1 VLLSVFNNVNIL
13 HVKTPYLMK
22 KSLLVLLTIFT
33 SFAAWSQPNTY
44 WSEDFANGPKGWTVQ
59 TSLCGTF
66 TGGLTGKWTL
76 SSATFDGDPVTGLA
90 AEFIV
95 STGAIYSAKMWVNGE
110 ENLVQSRY
118 TLAGDVFQS
127 SLTGVAL
134 TLGAPAFTGTV
145 TETTWFTSLNV
156 DQSVLDSWGS
166 TVLGLGNPTAVAAAN
181 ALTIT
186 SADGLTVLN
195 YTKTSDCGD
204 LWLFH
209 HRGNVGAAF
218 TAADNLAIQSPTVT
232 NGAMVINADF
242 YSTGGTVAPMQP
254 YPQYIAELISPV
266 LDFSNVTD
274 AVSLRFNQLVRILN
288 VPAGAPE
295 DEEGNALRTA
305 ISISLD
311 GGNTWE
317 TAQNANPGL
326 QPATG
331 ANPIPALNNVREIP
345 LPGLQGQPNV
355 RIKFTWAADFYYWVL
370 DDIAIIDRVPYD
382 MKVNRNFF
390 AILPNAVTPVSQTE
404 PVSFLADIQNDGGR
418 TATNVELNLTIKKS
432 GSGEVIYDDT
442 NEYGDI
448 TADSLAE
455 NVFFEE
461 SLDPSALTV
470 GDYIGNYVVSHDS
483 LDNVPGNNTIGWR
496 FAVSDTTFAKEFGS
510 TRNVAPSGEDSYMLG
525 NCFHTPNG
533 DGWFA
538 RYISF
543 GVSNAS
549 QLTGRSVST
558 YIFKWDGDTD
568 GNGRANPEEYGQ
580 GPLLFNS
587 YTFDGTESNQIIT
600 IPIDLDG
607 NTLPLEDDAYYLLMV
622 HYVTDDAQR
631 CFMLAGDTLNYSA
644 MNFISDSLQQSR
656 YATMVGLGQ
665 DIAPEFFTAGFG
677 FDLQALVRMHIGNN
691 PNLDGP
697 AIVGVN
703 EAIVKE
709 TFAKV
714 FPNPAAESF
723 NVQLEL
729 DRASDVRVTISD
741 RTGRTLH
748 VRQLENLQN
757 ETLTF
762 DATNLP
768 AGQYYVRISTDMGTN
783 VKPLVI
789 GK

>member
-1 VLLSVFNNVNIL
+1 
-13 HVKTPYLMK
+13 MK

-76 SSATFDGDPVTGLA
+76 SSATFDGDPVMGLS

-127 SLTGVAL
+127 SLTGVTL

-181 ALTIT
+181 TLTIT
-186 SADGLTVLN
+186 SGDGLTVLT
-195 YTKTSDCGD
+195 YTRTSDCGD

-209 HRGNVGAAF
+209 HRGNVGSAF
-218 TAADNLAIQSPTVT
+218 TAADNLAIQSPTVA

-242 YSTGGTVAPMQP
+242 YSTGGTVAPAQP

-266 LDFSNVTD
+266 LDFSDVTD

-288 VPAGAPE
+288 VPTGAPE

-305 ISISLD
+305 ISISFD

-317 TAQNANPGL
+317 TPQNANPGL

-345 LPGLQGQPNV
+345 LPGMQGQSNV

-390 AILPNAVTPVSQTE
+390 AIMPNAVTPVSQTE

-432 GSGEVIYDDT
+432 GSGEIIYDDT

-455 NVFFEE
+455 NVLFDE
-461 SLDPSALTV
+461 SLDPSVLTV
-470 GDYIGNYVVSHDS
+470 GDYIGNYRVSHDS

-510 TRNVAPSGEDSYMLG
+510 TRNVAPSGENSYMLG

-533 DGWFA
+533 EGWFA

-644 MNFISDSLQQSR
+644 MNFISDSLQQPR

-665 DIAPEFFTAGFG
+665 DVAPEFFTAGFG
-677 FDLQALVRMHIGNN
+677 FDLQSVVRMHIGNN
-691 PNLDGP
+691 PDIDGP

-729 DRASDVRVTISD
+729 DRAGDVRVTISD

-789 GK
+789 TR